1 VTVVVLIVLWVGLT
15 FDRHSSDCGINLKW
29 TPEIGPDVKV

>member
-1 VTVVVLIVLWVGLT
+1 LRKTLAPVYQNIA
-15 FDRHSSDCGINLKW
+15 RRALKW